1 LLKSARK
8 QEKDAEGRMPLGE
21 HLRELRDR
29 LLKSI
34 LAIIVVTVVAAFFQ
48 KQIFEFL
55 MRPILESVGCVNGA
69 TTMRNGKPCASMT
82 TNGLLSPF
90 TIALKVA
97 LMAGVLAATPIWL
110 YQLWAFIAPG
120 LHQHEKRYA
129 LGFVGA
135 GVPLF
140 LGGAYLAYSILPQT
154 AEIMLSFTPDNAQNL
169 LPLDDYLDLITR
181 MVIVFGL
188 AFELPLL
195 LVLLNMTNVLSGRRM
210 LSWWRAMIVG
220 LTCFAAVATPGGEP
234 ISMLLLAGPLCVLYF
249 LAVGFSMLN
258 DMRRRRNDADAQLS
272 DDEASELDLT
282 PEDIGEIESVSASRA
297 LPAQAEPERERIN
310 GYDDVT

>member
-1 LLKSARK
+1 MLKSARK
-8 QEKDAEGRMPLGE
+8 QEQDAEGRMPLRE
-21 HLRELRDR
+21 HLRELRNR
-29 LLKSI
+29 LLKSM
-34 LAIIVVTVVAAFFQ
+34 LAIIAVTVVAAFFQ

-69 TTMRNGKPCASMT
+69 ATMRNGKPCASMT

-140 LGGAYLAYSILPQT
+140 LGGAYLAYSVLPQT

-195 LVLLNMTNVLSGRRM
+195 LVLLNMTNVLSGRKM
-210 LSWWRAMIVG
+210 LGWWRAMIIG
-220 LTCFAAVATPGGEP
+220 LTVFAAVATPGGDP
-234 ISMLLLAGPLCVLYF
+234 ISMLLLSGPLCVLYF

-258 DMRRRRNDADAQLS
+258 DMRRRRNDDVRLS

-282 PEDIGEIESVSASRA
+282 PEDVGEIESVSASRA
-297 LPAQAEPERERIN
+297 LPAQAESERERIN